1 MLRAILGTIGRNTAL
16 VILEAAPMLDDDAPM
31 EGSPQHVAAKEK
43 LRRYWMDFGFREA
56 AGDYLY
62 FEAA

>member
-1 MLRAILGTIGRNTAL
+1 
-16 VILEAAPMLDDDAPM
+16 M
-31 EGSPQHVAAKEK
+31 EGAPQYVAAQKK
-43 LRRYWMDFGFREA
+43 LHRYWMDFGFREA